1 MKRIQ
6 IKIVALAALLFGSM
20 SALASGYSNIYV
32 FGDSLSDNGNLSMAP
47 GAPAGTPERF
57 TNGAVAVEI
66 LAGALGLTLTP
77 SDHLNGGFSGNNF
90 AVAGAKAI
98 DEDGD
103 ELTPDINLPTQINA
117 FLQINGGTAPSDAL
131 YVVLIGGNDIRA
143 AREIRSAAVFAETP
157 EERQAI
163 RQAARD
169 SIKAAVE
176 AEQAQVAKLIA
187 AGAQSILVAN
197 APDIG
202 AIPETDLV
210 AAGLLANAQTP
221 AQERRA
227 QRIIK
232 ASTKLSAKFNRKLAR
247 KIGRLEHQF
256 DIDIVEFDLF
266 GFLTEQID
274 GAEEFGYTNTD
285 DACIY
290 VFSQGGT
297 PNPECVVSDPAFPAK
312 TTFLF
317 WDEIHPTATAHS
329 NAGVAIVE
337 TLLAQ

>member
-1 MKRIQ
+1 MKLTRFTFF
-6 IKIVALAALLFGSM
+6 AAAALLISSM
-20 SALASGYSNIYV
+20 SAHAQIYSNVYV

-47 GAPAGTPERF
+47 GAPAGTPDRF
-57 TNGAVAVEI
+57 TNGAVAAEVI
-66 LAGALGLTLTP
+66 AGALGFALTP

-98 DEDGD
+98 DEDGN
-103 ELTPDINLPTQINA
+103 ELTPDINLPTQVNA
-117 FLQINGGTAPSDAL
+117 FLQINAGSAPSDAL
-131 YVVLIGGNDIRA
+131 YIVLIGGNDIRA
-143 AREIRSAAVFAETP
+143 AREIRSAAVFAETAQ
-157 EERQAI
+157 ERQAI

-176 AEQAQVAKLIA
+176 SQQAQIEKLIA
-187 AGAQSILVAN
+187 AGAQSLLVIN

-210 AAGLLANAQTP
+210 AAGLLANAQTK

-227 QRIIK
+227 QRIVK
-232 ASTKLSAKFNRKLAR
+232 AATKLSAKYNRQLAR
-247 KIGRLEHQF
+247 KVGRLEHKYDL
-256 DIDIVEFDLF
+256 DIAEFDLF

-285 DACIY
+285 DACIFI
-290 VFSQGGT
+290 FSQGGT

-317 WDEIHPTATAHS
+317 WDEIHPTQTAHF
-329 NAGVAIVE
+329 NAGMAVLE
-337 TLLAQ
+337 TLLNP